1 MRDSTPRAAGLA
13 RNRTTDIISR
23 IMPEA
28 VGTPLA
34 VDAEAGRDHSVA
46 DQFLARSAVGGDSAA
61 LRLLMD
67 RYDRL
72 VRYAVFKQAGDR
84 CKKDPQWLDSVAS
97 ETWAG
102 FVQSLNRTPDRPPDS
117 VPALLLGIARRRVIS
132 QLRRPTSLTEPIDAL
147 EGDTLEAVDDDPA
160 ASLGM
165 VEDLGA
171 LRACIDAVAGEDAA
185 LMAHLGPITER
196 RWRAVAG
203 ELGIAESTLR
213 SRWAKL
219 LERLRT
225 CMSQKR
231 GNSVAPGT
239 GGGDS

>member
-1 MRDSTPRAAGLA
+1 
-13 RNRTTDIISR
+13 
-23 IMPEA
+23 MPEP
-28 VGTPLA
+28 VGTSLA
-34 VDAEAGRDHSVA
+34 ADADSGKDESVA

-72 VRYAVFKQAGDR
+72 VRYTVFRQAGDR

-102 FVQSLNRTPDRPPDS
+102 FVRSLNRTPDRPPDS
-117 VPALLLGIARRRVIS
+117 VPALLVGIARRRVIS
-132 QLRRPTSLTEPIDAL
+132 QLRRPAPFAEPIDAL
-147 EGDTLEAVDDDPA
+147 AGETLEGVEDDPA

-165 VEDLGA
+165 LEDLGA
-171 LRACIDAVAGEDAA
+171 LRACVEAVAGEDAA

-196 RWRAVAG
+196 RWRAVAA

-225 CMSQKR
+225 CMGQKR
-231 GNSVAPGT
+231 GSSFAPGE